1 MADRGDSAPEP
12 KASRVRVWQAA
23 DRVLRSGRRPTV
35 EGIRELLGGGSPN
48 SVTAYLNDWYREL
61 GGRLVA
67 AETPL
72 AGFPAEAVSLM
83 TELWRLAAVD
93 QRGAAA
99 GTGDTDTATRASDA
113 ERDAL
118 RAEAKALLTLN
129 QELQRHRASVE
140 KSLAETR
147 ALLLRREAALE
158 EERAEA
164 AAREQALAQTRM
176 ELEVARER
184 LRLAPS
190 RARPDAGRG
199 HKLRTR
205 QVSVSKPAPGKKARP
220 GRKPS
225 IKKKARGSRPPKGGR
240 SRRATRVRRRP

>member
-1 MADRGDSAPEP
+1 MADRSDSAREP
-12 KASRVRVWQAA
+12 KASRIRVWQAA

-61 GGRLVA
+61 GGRLIA

-83 TELWRLAAVD
+83 TELWRIAATD
-93 QRGAAA
+93 QRGVGKADADA
-99 GTGDTDTATRASDA
+99 DTASRASDA

-118 RAEAKALLTLN
+118 RAEAKALQTLN

-147 ALLLRREAALE
+147 ALLVRREAALE
-158 EERAEA
+158 EERSEA
-164 AAREQALAQTRM
+164 TAREQSLVQTRM
-176 ELEVARER
+176 ELEVALER
-184 LRLAPS
+184 LRLALSRGRGETLRHPKPRARRTTRARAAPKKQAAPS
-190 RARPDAGRG
+190 RTRPTRKPVQGGRRKKAGRP
-199 HKLRTR
+199 RR
-205 QVSVSKPAPGKKARP
+205 SARSP
-220 GRKPS
+220 RK
-225 IKKKARGSRPPKGGR
+225 R
-240 SRRATRVRRRP
+240 

>member
-1 MADRGDSAPEP
+1 MADLGNSAREP

-61 GGRLVA
+61 GGRLVS

-83 TELWRLAAVD
+83 TELWRLAAAD
-93 QRGAAA
+93 QRSA
-99 GTGDTDTATRASDA
+99 GRTEADTASRASDA

-147 ALLLRREAALE
+147 ALLVRREAALE
-158 EERAEA
+158 EERSEA
-164 AAREQALAQTRM
+164 ALREQSLVQTRM
-176 ELEVARER
+176 ELEVALER

-190 RARPDAGRG
+190 RARGETARRQKAHARPATAPRKAPRKRAATGR
-199 HKLRTR
+199 KRP
-205 QVSVSKPAPGKKARP
+205 VKKAVRRVLAKKVGRP
-220 GRKPS
+220 GRRGPS
-225 IKKKARGSRPPKGGR
+225 PRKR
-240 SRRATRVRRRP
+240 

>member
-1 MADRGDSAPEP
+1 MGDRGDSAPEP

-83 TELWRLAAVD
+83 TELWRLAGAD
-93 QRGAAA
+93 QRGA
-99 GTGDTDTATRASDA
+99 GKSDPDTAGRASDA

-147 ALLLRREAALE
+147 ALLMRREAALE
-158 EERAEA
+158 EGRAEA
-164 AAREQALAQTRM
+164 AAREQSLVQTRM
-176 ELEVARER
+176 ELEIALER

-190 RARPDAGRG
+190 RDRGESVRRPQALVGRATPLRKAPKTRTATHRKRPVKRPIKGARTKQA
-199 HKLRTR
+199 
-205 QVSVSKPAPGKKARP
+205 
-220 GRKPS
+220 
-225 IKKKARGSRPPKGGR
+225 GR
-240 SRRATRVRRRP
+240 SRRLTRSPRKR

>member
-1 MADRGDSAPEP
+1 MADRSDSAREP

-83 TELWRLAAVD
+83 TELWRLAIAD
-93 QRGAAA
+93 QRS
-99 GTGDTDTATRASDA
+99 TGKADADTASRASDA

-129 QELQRHRASVE
+129 QELQRHRGSVE

-147 ALLLRREAALE
+147 ALLVRREAALE
-158 EERAEA
+158 EERSEA
-164 AAREQALAQTRM
+164 AAREQLLAQTRM
-176 ELEVARER
+176 ELEVALER

-190 RARPDAGRG
+190 RARREVTRPPMARGR
-199 HKLRTR
+199 RSTATR
-205 QVSVSKPAPGKKARP
+205 SILNKRKGPGGKRPITKPARGVRPKKVVRP
-220 GRKPS
+220 RRPV
-225 IKKKARGSRPPKGGR
+225 RPPRKR
-240 SRRATRVRRRP
+240 